1 MSDLPNKFKV
11 SQEIEGIEVLTPV
24 ETDNKYSI
32 WDENGNEFLYA
43 YEKSRF
49 IGKQLLSNRRNLNLH
64 ILDINGQEIF
74 SLKRPFYIL
83 KSKAHIVMGDGSPFG
98 SLIQKIK
105 VAGMHFDFIS
115 PNGETVFSV
124 DSTVLHPWTFKISMN
139 GEQVAQITK
148 KWGGLGKESF
158 TDADNFEVDV
168 TNIHEDS
175 IKYAILIT
183 TLLID
188 LTAFEKHS

>member
-1 MSDLPNKFKV
+1 MSNLPNKFKV
-11 SQEIEGIEVLTPV
+11 TQEIEGIEVLTPV

-32 WDENGNEFLYA
+32 WDEDGNEFLYA
-43 YEKSRF
+43 YEKSGF
-49 IGKQLLSNRRNLNLH
+49 IGKQFLGDKRSLNLH
-64 ILDINGQEIF
+64 ILDINGKEIF

-83 KSKAHIVMGDGSPFG
+83 KSKAKILMGDGTPFG

-105 VAGMHFDFIS
+105 VAGRHFDFIS
-115 PNGETVFSV
+115 PNGQIVFSV
-124 DSTVLHPWTFKISMN
+124 NSTVLHPWTFKVSMN
-139 GEQVAQITK
+139 GEQVAQISK
-148 KWGGLGKESF
+148 KWQGFVKESV

-168 TNIHEDS
+168 TNIQDDS

-188 LTAFEKHS
+188 LSTFEKRS